1 MISYGINSFFGEID
15 YFYLFI
21 PEIEP
26 VEIGTHFVNRK
37 YFQPSLLVI
46 ESFHKARKKPPTS
59 TLFTMSQDL
68 LSLFRFSREF
78 RRAELIVK
86 QISLL

>member
-1 MISYGINSFFGEID
+1 MELIFVSKKID
-15 YFYLFI
+15 YSYSFI

-37 YFQPSLLVI
+37 YFQPSFSVI
-46 ESFHKARKKPPTS
+46 ESFYKARKKPPTS